1 MKTLIVEDR
10 ADDRRLLRYN
20 LEHHGWQVT
29 EAGDGFKALE
39 LMTGNKPDLVI
50 SDALMPKM
58 DGFELLRRM
67 KNDPALRNIR
77 FIFYSAVYT
86 GYNEQE
92 LARSLGA
99 DAYLIKPLNPQQ
111 FWDQLEEAISGVTS
125 AESER
130 PKQMAAE
137 QEAFLARYPGIVATK
152 LEEKVREL
160 KAVKGKWVKTFA
172 ALHDMVILMD
182 LDKKILQANTST
194 CRFFKTSEN
203 DLTGKSCKIFCGTSY
218 PCKDCPGDKTMADG
232 GDHSAEIYHK
242 HLQKTFEISSSAVP
256 DEDGKLDYVVYVIT
270 DITERKRLEEE
281 LFQAHKMEAVG
292 TLAGGIAHDFNN
304 ILTAVL
310 GYSELAKDDA
320 QARGLSSSY
329 LDEVIKA
336 ALRARD
342 MVKQILSF
350 SHKKTGRL
358 QPIAPHLIIE
368 EALKLLRSSMPSS
381 VDVRTRI
388 DCDCGMINGDPTKLH
403 QIIIN
408 LCTNAL
414 NALDDEKG
422 VIDIHLYRRQLGTD
436 DLRAQEEVQPGPFVE
451 LLVRDNGCGMNKTTT
466 QHMFEPYFTTRK
478 VGEGTG
484 LGLSI
489 VYGLVR
495 SMGGIVRVQSKAGVG
510 TELRILFPV
519 LPAGSERSTA
529 PVIADLPMGTENIMV
544 VDDERMIADLQKALL
559 EKQGY
564 KVTALTNSSTALKM
578 FSADP
583 SAFDLL
589 LTDQTMPGITGHEL
603 AAKFLALRPDFPI
616 ILCTGYSSIISK
628 KQALKI
634 GIKLYIHKP
643 VQRCDLVRFVR
654 DVLDNQGGMN
664 R

>member
-10 ADDRRLLRYN
+10 GDDRRLLRYN

-39 LMTGNKPDLVI
+39 LMTDNKPDLVI
-50 SDALMPKM
+50 SDALMPRM

-67 KNDPALRNIR
+67 KNDPVLRDIR

-86 GYNEQE
+86 GYNERE

-99 DAYLIKPLNPQQ
+99 DAYLIKPLNPNE
-111 FWDQLEEAISGVTS
+111 FWQQLEKAISGVTS
-125 AESER
+125 SKSER
-130 PKQMAAE
+130 PEPMAAE

-160 KAVKGKWVKTFA
+160 KAVKEKWVKTFA
-172 ALHDMVILMD
+172 ALHDMVVLMD
-182 LDKKILQANTST
+182 KNKKIIQANAST
-194 CRFFKTSEN
+194 CRFFKTTE
-203 DLTGKSCKIFCGTSY
+203 DELRGKSCEIFCGTDC
-218 PCKDCPGDKTMADG
+218 PCKNCPGDRTIADG
-232 GDHSAEIYHK
+232 GDHSAEIYHE
-242 HLQKTFEISSSAVP
+242 HLHRTFEISSSAVP
-256 DEDGKLDYVVYVIT
+256 DEDGKLDYIVYVVT

-281 LFQAHKMEAVG
+281 LFQAHKMEAMG

-320 QARGLSSSY
+320 LAKGLSASY

-336 ALRARD
+336 TLRARD

-350 SHKKTGRL
+350 SHKKPGYL
-358 QPIAPHLIIE
+358 HPIAPHLIIE
-368 EALKLLRSSMPSS
+368 EALKLLRNSMPSS
-381 VDVRTRI
+381 VDIRTRI
-388 DCDCGMINGDPTKLH
+388 DCNCGMINGDPTKLH

-414 NALDDEKG
+414 KALDDEKG
-422 VIDIHLYRRQLGTD
+422 VIDIHLHRRQLNAD
-436 DLRAQEEVQPGPFVE
+436 DLRIQEEVQPGPFVE
-451 LLVRDNGCGMNKTTT
+451 LLIRDNGCGMNKTTT
-466 QHMFEPYFTTRK
+466 QHIFEPYFTTRE

-489 VYGLVR
+489 VYGLAR
-495 SMGGIVRVQSKAGVG
+495 SMGGIVQVHSQPGVG
-510 TELRILFPV
+510 SEFRILFPV
-519 LPAGSERSTA
+519 LPAASRRETA
-529 PVIADLPMGTENIMV
+529 PIIADLPMGTERIMV
-544 VDDERMIADLQKALL
+544 VDDEEMIAELQKALL
-559 EKQGY
+559 KKQGY
-564 KVTALTNSSTALKM
+564 KVTALTSSSDALKL
-578 FSADP
+578 FSAEPD
-583 SAFDLL
+583 AFDLL
-589 LTDQTMPGITGHEL
+589 LTDQTMPEISGHEL

-616 ILCTGYSSIISK
+616 ILCTGYSAIISR
-628 KQALKI
+628 KQALKM

-654 DVLDNQGGMN
+654 DVLDS
-664 R
+664 